1 MTQQKTSPLAGD
13 PSPTAEEA
21 GPLVE
26 RLRPLAEPAEAE
38 GPLEPSGPLVEPVEP
53 VETKGPS
60 KPPTYDCRD
69 TYNQT
74 LLAIAHADRDV
85 VVVVNDSVGSSKL
98 DRLKKELPGQ
108 LVNVGIAEQD
118 MVGVAAGLENGGKI
132 PFVSG
137 AGCFLTARAME
148 QIKVDLAYSGR
159 HVVLCA
165 QSPGVGYGALGATHH
180 SIEDVAWMRI
190 IPGMTVLVPADPLET
205 EQAIRWAY
213 RHDGPVYLRI
223 SRMKVPAIHPDDYQ
237 FAPGRAFTVRDG
249 NDVTI
254 VANGT
259 VLHRA
264 VAAADLLAG
273 QGIDARVLS
282 VASVKPLDEAAIVT
296 AAQQTA
302 GIVTVEEGL
311 AAGGLGGA
319 VAELVARTHPTR
331 VTALGLPDTFAPTG
345 SAGWILD
352 HYGLNPQ
359 GIAGAAAALSRSA
372 PTPDR

>member
-1 MTQQKTSPLAGD
+1 MTQQITRLIEQPASPIDGVRTKA
-13 PSPTAEEA
+13 TQ
-21 GPLVE
+21 
-26 RLRPLAEPAEAE
+26 PA
-38 GPLEPSGPLVEPVEP
+38 
-53 VETKGPS
+53 
-60 KPPTYDCRD
+60 PTYDCRD

-74 LLAIAHADRDV
+74 LLSIANEDRDV

-108 LVNVGIAEQD
+108 LVNVGIAEQN
-118 MVGVAAGLENGGKI
+118 MVGVAAGLENGGKT

-148 QIKVDLAYSGR
+148 QIKVDLAYSRR

-180 SIEDVAWMRI
+180 SIEDVAWMRV
-190 IPGMTVLVPADPLET
+190 IPGMTVLVPADPIET

-213 RHDGPVYLRI
+213 SHDGPVYVRV
-223 SRMKVPAIHPDDYQ
+223 SRMKVPAIHPADYQ
-237 FAPGRAFTVRDG
+237 FAPGRAFTVREG

-264 VAAADLLAG
+264 VTAADLLAE
-273 QGIDARVLS
+273 QGIAARVLS
-282 VASVKPLDEAAIVT
+282 IASVKPIDEAAVI
-296 AAQQTA
+296 AAAEQTA

-319 VAELVARTHPTR
+319 VAEVVARACPTR

-352 HYGLNPQ
+352 HFGMHPQ
-359 GIAGAAAALSRSA
+359 GIAEAAAGLIRSLPVSSR
-372 PTPDR
+372 